1 MASASGT
8 QAQQVQAKRSSVS
21 SYTGVNTSLLLE
33 KTKAGI
39 RRSTPD
45 SEAMASSDDEIEQRQ
60 QHASTLNQQALRS
73 GRRQSWLSDTQQA
86 PQRKASINGSYSS
99 IGSHPSTPTADTT
112 PWPSNIGPS
121 TGSNTGRGH
130 SNSTSFPWGNA
141 IWTNDTQKGPPSR
154 LKEVLPSPTT
164 VLPPGSS
171 SFFGE
176 APLASPP
183 IRRNVAAESSIPFA
197 IPLHPTPKTYRSQS
211 YSVGQL
217 DPELL
222 SDPPVQVQHTHT
234 ARTRAGSSYAGVQHR
249 PSRPSML
256 GDLHDNSV
264 LEQLR
269 EVDDDEESSGS
280 SEINGVQL
288 SQTQARTIEQLAM
301 ENAILR
307 QAAAASQM
315 QNIAAAN
322 STYGGLSN
330 MPGRLVGRALQRRIS
345 ESVLEES
352 DEGPLGLED
361 LTNEQGYNHYGTIGR
376 RFSEVNANAGSHFSS
391 TGFAENR
398 KLESIKKGQWQ
409 SSLGFGGLAD
419 IPQSRRHSFADV
431 PTRHGSISSNGDAQN
446 GRVADPRSP
455 PGYSEGLVGQS
466 LGDSGEY
473 DHFRSTIILQEQA
486 LELEHLRFRNYAAS
500 YFSNADPA
508 PRRVELYET
517 ATSPALLQQA
527 YNIQQQQQARA
538 QHSGHPHSRHGQL
551 LYLVTFKAARAE
563 FYYVQEGTGLQVNV
577 GDLVIVEADRG
588 TDLGTVAHENVD
600 WATAKELKE
609 HYIEEHYKW
618 LMMFSRHGQ
627 NGSPPATN
635 PNAVTATNGA
645 HGSTI
650 GGIGSPGQH
659 SSESSAVE
667 IKPKMIKRLAQTHEI
682 QTLREKEGNEAKAKR
697 MCQQKVLEHHLNME
711 ILDAEF
717 QMDWK
722 KLTFYYFA
730 DSYINFN
737 SLVTDLF
744 KIYKTRIWMSA
755 INPAS
760 FVTPTAGLQL
770 PSGLGPGAVTSDRD
784 AFANSRQKRETTGYA
799 PVAASQAPPNAFDTI
814 WNVSQEVP
822 LSSTMVSNAYAPYYQ
837 PQTLQQLNLN
847 LHEYGRGIPQAMR
860 SPSPFSTQA
869 YGVFTGM
876 QQPPMYKSQNKHAT
890 SRSPYANAA
899 SRANQTWRLHAKL
912 SPNSFGSDTLSTAL
926 TSQQH
931 IEDFESNMARAA
943 KRKQAEKGYSP
954 STSPKKSNAR
964 KRKRQATILSDAD
977 SDESEED
984 IARLQSQQF
993 LLRTKRALKQ
1003 KTAKQK
1009 DGYADKF
1016 KATVE
1021 EKKQALLAHLE
1032 KRAHDSLTQRT
1043 KGQEA
1048 ITSVL
1053 AASLAHHVSPTLG
1066 GPADE
1071 TKALLLS
1078 TESPHPLQQKAISL
1092 LSLSKE
1098 LLRAYDKVSE
1108 EMAGYEERLQV
1119 GQHWEGDYQKL
1130 QHLLGVGKQ
1139 VTEDRVR
1146 AMLVEGHQDSG
1157 NDGAGDGVVEQ
1168 DRRKWEDLSGVGKE
1182 DDRGDSWAVV
1192 ARKMEKGV
1200 RRLMGHYKY
1209 IEELHKK
1216 KQSDV
1221 LRFLLRVRCWELRQL
1236 NVIHRAS
1243 RPSRPD
1249 KARRLGYK
1257 AKQGYVIYRVRVRR
1271 GGRKRPVP
1279 KGATYGKP
1287 TNQGVNQ
1294 LKYQRSLKSTAEER
1308 VGRRCANLRVVNSY
1322 WINQD
1327 STYKYFEV
1335 ILVDPQH
1342 KAIRNDA
1349 RINWIVKPV
1358 HKHRESRGLTA
1369 TGKKSR
1375 GLGKGH
1381 KFNHTTAGRRKTWKR
1396 HNTQSYWRYR

>member
-1 MASASGT
+1 MASGSGA
-8 QAQQVQAKRSSVS
+8 QVQQVHAKRSSIA

-45 SEAMASSDDEIEQRQ
+45 SEAMASSDDETEQRQ
-60 QHASTLNQQALRS
+60 QHVSTLNQQAARS
-73 GRRQSWLSDTQQA
+73 GRRQSWLSDTQQGS
-86 PQRKASINGSYSS
+86 QRKGSITGSYSS
-99 IGSHPSTPTADTT
+99 VGSHPSTPTADTT
-112 PWPSNIGPS
+112 PWPSNIGAS
-121 TGSNTGRGH
+121 TSSSTGRGH
-130 SNSTSFPWGNA
+130 SNSASFPWGNA
-141 IWTNDTQKGPPSR
+141 IWNNDSQKGPPSR

-164 VLPPGSS
+164 VLPLGAS
-171 SFFGE
+171 SFFGD

-183 IRRNVAAESSIPFA
+183 IRRKLSTESSIPFA

-222 SDPPVQVQHTHT
+222 SEPPAQLQQQHTHT

-256 GDLHDNSV
+256 SDLHDGSV

-269 EVDDDEESSGS
+269 EVDDDEESTGS

-322 STYGGLSN
+322 STYGSNGMSNLS
-330 MPGRLVGRALQRRIS
+330 GRLAGRALQRRIS

-352 DEGPLGLED
+352 DEGPLALED
-361 LTNEQGYNHYGTIGR
+361 LSNEQGYNHYGTIGR
-376 RFSEVNANAGSHFSS
+376 RFSEVNANAGSHFSL

-431 PTRHGSISSNGDAQN
+431 PTRHGSISSNGDAQS
-446 GRVADPRSP
+446 GRVADLRSP
-455 PGYSEGLVGQS
+455 PGYSEGLGGQS
-466 LGDSGEY
+466 HGDSGEY

-500 YFSNADPA
+500 YFSNADPTL
-508 PRRVELYET
+508 RRVELYET

-527 YNIQQQQQARA
+527 YDIQHQQQQQART
-538 QHSGHPHSRHGQL
+538 QHLGHPHSRHGQL

-609 HYIEEHYKW
+609 HYVEEHYKW

-635 PNAVTATNGA
+635 PNAVTATSGA
-645 HGSTI
+645 HGTSI
-650 GGIGSPGQH
+650 GGMGSPGQH
-659 SSESSAVE
+659 ASDSANVE

-784 AFANSRQKRETTGYA
+784 VFPNSRQKRENTGYT
-799 PVAASQAPPNAFDTI
+799 PVAASQAAPNGFDTV
-814 WNVSQEVP
+814 WNVGQELP
-822 LSSTMVSNAYAPYYQ
+822 LSSTMIPNAYAQYYQ

-847 LHEYGRGIPQAMR
+847 LHEYGRGVPQAMR
-860 SPSPFSTQA
+860 SPSPFSSQA
-869 YGVFTGM
+869 YSAFNGM
-876 QQPPMYKSQNKHAT
+876 QQPQMYKSQIKNAT
-890 SRSPYANAA
+890 SRNQYAHSVNDWDA
-899 SRANQTWRLHAKL
+899 SFQ
-912 SPNSFGSDTLSTAL
+912 G
-926 TSQQH
+926 
-931 IEDFESNMARAA
+931 
-943 KRKQAEKGYSP
+943 
-954 STSPKKSNAR
+954 
-964 KRKRQATILSDAD
+964 
-977 SDESEED
+977 
-984 IARLQSQQF
+984 
-993 LLRTKRALKQ
+993 
-1003 KTAKQK
+1003 
-1009 DGYADKF
+1009 
-1016 KATVE
+1016 
-1021 EKKQALLAHLE
+1021 
-1032 KRAHDSLTQRT
+1032 
-1043 KGQEA
+1043 
-1048 ITSVL
+1048 
-1053 AASLAHHVSPTLG
+1053 
-1066 GPADE
+1066 
-1071 TKALLLS
+1071 
-1078 TESPHPLQQKAISL
+1078 
-1092 LSLSKE
+1092 LSLGS
-1098 LLRAYDKVSE
+1098 
-1108 EMAGYEERLQV
+1108 
-1119 GQHWEGDYQKL
+1119 
-1130 QHLLGVGKQ
+1130 
-1139 VTEDRVR
+1139 
-1146 AMLVEGHQDSG
+1146 
-1157 NDGAGDGVVEQ
+1157 
-1168 DRRKWEDLSGVGKE
+1168 
-1182 DDRGDSWAVV
+1182 
-1192 ARKMEKGV
+1192 
-1200 RRLMGHYKY
+1200 
-1209 IEELHKK
+1209 
-1216 KQSDV
+1216 
-1221 LRFLLRVRCWELRQL
+1221 
-1236 NVIHRAS
+1236 
-1243 RPSRPD
+1243 
-1249 KARRLGYK
+1249 
-1257 AKQGYVIYRVRVRR
+1257 
-1271 GGRKRPVP
+1271 
-1279 KGATYGKP
+1279 
-1287 TNQGVNQ
+1287 
-1294 LKYQRSLKSTAEER
+1294 
-1308 VGRRCANLRVVNSY
+1308 
-1322 WINQD
+1322 
-1327 STYKYFEV
+1327 
-1335 ILVDPQH
+1335 
-1342 KAIRNDA
+1342 
-1349 RINWIVKPV
+1349 
-1358 HKHRESRGLTA
+1358 
-1369 TGKKSR
+1369 
-1375 GLGKGH
+1375 
-1381 KFNHTTAGRRKTWKR
+1381 
-1396 HNTQSYWRYR
+1396 